1 MRATTVFR
9 NILQFPSTTVWAVD
23 FGPHGLVAQVAPTT
37 KIPRC
42 SGCGCRCP
50 HRYDARVRSWRH
62 LDACGMP
69 VEVRYVLRR
78 VKCPRC
84 GVVVEMV
91 PWAESASGFTR
102 DFEEHTAYLAQ
113 GTDRTTVASTMRIA
127 WHTVGAIIHRVMGRR
142 RDPKL
147 LDGLVH
153 IGIDELSYLR
163 HHKYVT
169 TVVDHERQ
177 RVVWASTGKSAA
189 TLDKFFDE
197 LGPERTAKIQSATMD
212 MSGAFTKGVTMRA
225 PGALIIYDKF
235 HVLRLAQ
242 DAVDQV
248 RRSEVRRLEDAGD
261 RKTLKKVRW
270 PLLKNEWNLTRV
282 EKERLA
288 SLQRTNRKLYRA
300 YLLKSALADTLAGC
314 QIHVAR
320 TKLLEW
326 ISWASR
332 SRLAPFKR
340 VAATIKKHFAGVLAI
355 VDTGFNNGRVEG
367 LNGKIRV
374 LTRRAYGFHSAPAL
388 ISLIF
393 LCCSGIDLHPI
404 FKTPIHF
411 H

>member
-1 MRATTVFR
+1 
-9 NILQFPSTTVWAVD
+9 
-23 FGPHGLVAQVAPTT
+23 
-37 KIPRC
+37 
-42 SGCGCRCP
+42 
-50 HRYDARVRSWRH
+50 
-62 LDACGMP
+62 
-69 VEVRYVLRR
+69 
-78 VKCPRC
+78 
-84 GVVVEMV
+84 
-91 PWAESASGFTR
+91 
-102 DFEEHTAYLAQ
+102 
-113 GTDRTTVASTMRIA
+113 
-127 WHTVGAIIHRVMGRR
+127 
-142 RDPKL
+142 L

-282 EKERLA
+282 EKDRLA

-300 YLLKSALADTLAGC
+300 YLLKSALADALAGS

-340 VAATIKKHFAGVLAI
+340 VAATIKKLFAGVLAI

-374 LTRRAYGFHSAPAL
+374 ITRRAYGFHSAPAL